1 MANDFE
7 KILKDKKVINKEDVL
22 KLKNYIKIKFKNFS
36 SKDQASILS
45 STINDIIINSL
56 KDIKNDLKNQL
67 RIAILKNTF
76 LDNKD
81 IICLYDV
88 FLVITSEE
96 FKDKISVDNICKWL
110 QASIDVHITETEL
123 KTYLGFDKKDNT
135 CEAIVHPV
143 LAEEKVIGEVTNVN
157 SVPGNKGVNKSNKLY
172 RIIALCTLI
181 FLVTGYS
188 YKKIDN
194 NMVNLNKNTEIIKL
208 KSDLKEM
215 SFEEQNT
222 FPGIPKYFE
231 YKDIS
236 TENLKNFLNSKN
248 SILADEPYFSAILKS
263 SKDFNL
269 NPLILFAI
277 TGQEQHFVPK
287 SEKDAKKIANNPF
300 NVFHSWQEYNTNIK
314 DSSTIAA
321 RTVVNLCKDRPPKE
335 DPFKWINQKY
345 SGDKNWWKGV
355 KAIYEELN
363 AIVKE

>member
-1 MANDFE
+1 
-7 KILKDKKVINKEDVL
+7 
-22 KLKNYIKIKFKNFS
+22 
-36 SKDQASILS
+36 
-45 STINDIIINSL
+45 
-56 KDIKNDLKNQL
+56 
-67 RIAILKNTF
+67 
-76 LDNKD
+76 
-81 IICLYDV
+81 
-88 FLVITSEE
+88 
-96 FKDKISVDNICKWL
+96 
-110 QASIDVHITETEL
+110 
-123 KTYLGFDKKDNT
+123 
-135 CEAIVHPV
+135 
-143 LAEEKVIGEVTNVN
+143 
-157 SVPGNKGVNKSNKLY
+157 
-172 RIIALCTLI
+172 
-181 FLVTGYS
+181 
-188 YKKIDN
+188 
-194 NMVNLNKNTEIIKL
+194 MVNLNKNTEIIKL